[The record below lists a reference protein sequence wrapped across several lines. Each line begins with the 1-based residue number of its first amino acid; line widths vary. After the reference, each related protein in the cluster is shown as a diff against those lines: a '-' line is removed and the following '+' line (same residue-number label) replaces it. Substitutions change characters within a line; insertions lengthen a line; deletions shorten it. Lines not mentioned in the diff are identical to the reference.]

1 MKTRIPVL
9 LSLLALSAA
18 CGKKD
23 KAVER
28 LDTFPVKTVAVEKRD
43 VEETVVLVG
52 SVKAKDEATLFS
64 RVPGKLLRNALQEGA
79 SVKKGEAVSFVERDE
94 VGVRFEP
101 APVPSTLD
109 GVVARVYLDQGQNVT
124 LGTPVALVVDASA
137 LYARAD
143 VPERYAGRVRVGQA
157 VRLKTDAW
165 PDRVFR
171 GTVSRVSPVVDPV
184 SRSALIETRLDAGSG
199 LRSGMFGELTLVL
212 GSSGKAVAVPTVAL
226 TDGGAVDARESGWA
240 VFVCKDGKV
249 RKREVEL
256 GLRNDEFTE
265 IRKGVEPG
273 EQVVTFGL
281 YGLKDGSP
289 VEVLDGPVPAAGPGA
304 AGAESG
310 K

>member
-1 MKTRIPVL
+1 MKTRIPAL
-9 LSLLALSAA
+9 LSLLLLSAA

-28 LDTFPVKTVAVEKRD
+28 LDSFPVKTVAVEKRD

-79 SVKKGEAVSFVERDE
+79 AVKKGDAVAYVERDE

-124 LGTPVALVVDASA
+124 LGTPVALVVDSSS

-143 VPERYAGRVRVGQA
+143 VPERFAGRVHVGQA

-184 SRSALIETRLDAGSG
+184 TRSALIEARLDAGSG

-226 TDGGAVDARESGWA
+226 TDGSGWA

-249 RKREVEL
+249 QKREVEL
-256 GLRNDEFTE
+256 GLRNDDFTE

-289 VEVLDGPVPAAGPGA
+289 VEVLADEAVPAAGAEA
-304 AGAESG
+304 A